1 MGPHRI
7 GWIKKLISYPL
18 LVCFLFFSTANV
30 SGHEMWTEG
39 HGTTYPVR
47 WSVMSNGKVNW
58 KIYNLDLGTPYSSYF
73 NTASYAWK
81 NACPNEISASTTS
94 YYSSANIVIL
104 SPSKDQWKALF
115 EELAPVLLGY
125 CENRTSDGVFLNTL
139 EDVKRSNK
147 KISFAKI
154 YLTPNTNLFSNQTNH
169 VKSVMVHELGH
180 ALGLGH
186 PGSTSIE
193 SIMQQNAPTGWYTPK
208 QHDKQDVAS
217 WY

>member
-1 MGPHRI
+1 M
-7 GWIKKLISYPL
+7 
-18 LVCFLFFSTANV
+18 FLHVFTFLRKYV
-30 SGHEMWTEG
+30 D
-39 HGTTYPVR
+39 
-47 WSVMSNGKVNW
+47 
-58 KIYNLDLGTPYSSYF
+58 IYQN
-73 NTASYAWK
+73 K
-81 NACPNEISASTTS
+81 C
-94 YYSSANIVIL
+94 
-104 SPSKDQWKALF
+104 
-115 EELAPVLLGY
+115 Y
-125 CENRTSDGVFLNTL
+125 CRYRHYENRTSDGVFLNTL